1 MLNTKTKKVTGFYGA
16 GIPLD
21 FGEVVSVYTDK
32 TVDILWNDGSEVNV
46 RFDEI
51 KVGNHENGIG
61 YPCNRIGLLLIAL
74 TRRCRKHCH

>member
-61 YPCNRIGLLLIAL
+61 IYWGIDKDTIPFSSYW
-74 TRRCRKHCH
+74 

>member
-21 FGEVVSVYTDK
+21 FGEV
-32 TVDILWNDGSEVNV
+32 DGSEVNV

-61 YPCNRIGLLLIAL
+61 IYWGIDKDAIPFSSYW
-74 TRRCRKHCH
+74 

>member
-46 RFDEI
+46 RWDEI
-51 KVGNHENGIG
+51 KVGNHENGVGIYWG
-61 YPCNRIGLLLIAL
+61 IDKDAIPFSS
-74 TRRCRKHCH
+74 HW

>member
-1 MLNTKTKKVTGFYGA
+1 MLNAKTKKVTGFYGA

-46 RFDEI
+46 RWDEI
-51 KVGNHENGIG
+51 KVGNHENGVGIYWG
-61 YPCNRIGLLLIAL
+61 IDKDAIPFSSYW
-74 TRRCRKHCH
+74 

>member
-32 TVDILWNDGSEVNV
+32 TVDILWNDGRKINH
-46 RFDEI
+46 RFNEI

-61 YPCNRIGLLLIAL
+61 IYWGIDKDAIPFSSYW
-74 TRRCRKHCH
+74 